1 MVAWGLQTGRHL
13 FLTAVAVALLSA
25 GVSAQSVAGV
35 AKKNKEQSKDK
46 KARVVI
52 TDQTLKSAPAAGSAE
67 SAAAAPV
74 AAAPSAPPGDASK
87 KAAEREE
94 KQAKL
99 NQEYAGKYRKLLL
112 DLKNAEARQQEA
124 QSRYA
129 FTSAASWQRKA
140 KEQREKMDALRE
152 EGRKAGVEPGVFR
165 QVEKNL
171 ERLEH

>member
-1 MVAWGLQTGRHL
+1 MAGRGTPAIRRLALAVVA
-13 FLTAVAVALLSA
+13 AVLLGA
-25 GVSAQSVAGV
+25 AASAQSVADV
-35 AKKNKEQSKDK
+35 AKKNKEQTKER
-46 KARVVI
+46 KARIVI
-52 TDQTLKSAPAAGSAE
+52 TDRTLKSAPAAGSAE
-67 SAAAAPV
+67 SAATAPAAG
-74 AAAPSAPPGDASK
+74 APSAPAADASK
-87 KAAEREE
+87 KTAEREE

-99 NQEYAGKYRKLLL
+99 NQEYSGKYRKMLL

-140 KEQREKMDALRE
+140 KEVREKMDALKE
-152 EGRKAGVEPGVFR
+152 EARKAGVEPGVFR